1 MPRPA
6 ATEPGQSRYAALAAG
21 LRQRIVAGEF
31 GPGDALPNEQAL
43 AQAEGVAL
51 GTMRRALDLLAEQG
65 LVQRVQGRGTFVRQ
79 GLAGAPMLRF
89 FRFGQGPQ
97 QLPGSR
103 ILARHTRPL
112 PAEPAQALGLPVGS
126 PGLLIKRLRLLN
138 QRPCLHET
146 LWLPLPRCAA
156 LAEGDPALW
165 GDLLYPLLAQR
176 CGVLVHRAVE
186 TIGFGALAAA
196 EARAL
201 GLPAGH
207 PCAQVQRQAF
217 DLAGQCVEW
226 RRSLGDAQAFQ
237 YTVTL
242 T

>member
-1 MPRPA
+1 MPLARA
-6 ATEPGQSRYAALAAG
+6 FEPGQSRYGALAAS

-31 GPGDALPNEQAL
+31 APGDALPNEQAL

-51 GTMRRALDLLAEQG
+51 GTMRRALDLLADQG
-65 LVQRVQGRGTFVRQ
+65 LVDRVHGKGTFVRQ

-97 QLPGSR
+97 QLPVSR
-103 ILARHTRPL
+103 ILSRQVRPL
-112 PAEPAQALGLPVGS
+112 PAAPAQALGQPVGS
-126 PGLLIKRLRLLN
+126 PGLNIKRLRLLA
-138 QRPCLHET
+138 QRPCLYET

-156 LAEGDPALW
+156 LAEGDTGLW

-176 CGVLVHRAVE
+176 CGVVVHRAVE
-186 TIGFGALAAA
+186 TIGFGTLAQA

-201 GLPAGH
+201 GLPVGH
-207 PCAQVQRQAF
+207 PCAQVQRLAH